1 MIPTSLKI
9 MWFIFAVLCLAP
21 MGIVIKRYGFNL
33 KK

>member
-9 MWFIFAVLCLAP
+9 MWFIFAALCLTP
-21 MGIVIKRYGFNL
+21 MVVVIKRYGFNL